1 MIHQLRKTIKI
12 QRLLVIQRLLAIQKI
27 LIVLAVSLSAVMS
40 AKSMAAL
47 EDYQARLDLV
57 TANKGFASQDARL
70 VAFMDVVYDYQM
82 TEFPESA
89 TWLGYPGQNSRWS
102 DYSLAGI
109 EKRKLDSRTLLKAID
124 SIEAEALSVSARLDF
139 QLLHKDLSLDVA
151 GQAFPDEL
159 MPINQMGGVQQDLAQ
174 MITLMPARKLADYE
188 DIVARLESADVV
200 IDQTLVLL
208 AKGLE
213 QSITPPAV
221 TLRNIPQQVANQ
233 LFDKPMDSP
242 LLSPFKQFPKAV
254 PLVQQKRLKTRAIAA
269 YEDRIAPAYQ
279 RLLTYLQDD
288 YLPNAVQAVGISNLA
303 NGQAWYAHRAT
314 RSTTTDLTAKQ
325 IHTLGLSEVARIRAA
340 MEQVIVDSGFDGDF
354 DAFTEFLRRDPQFY
368 YSNKEDLLRQYRD
381 IAKRADAELPA
392 LFGKLPRLP
401 YGVKMIPSYAE
412 KSQTTA
418 YYQPGAHSMGR
429 AGIFFA
435 NTYALNTRPKWEME
449 ALTLHEAMP
458 GHHLQI
464 SLAKEQGDMHPWR
477 RDLYRITAFV
487 EGWGLYSESLGEE
500 MGFYKD
506 PYSKFGQ
513 LTYEMWRAV
522 RLVVDTGMHSLGWS
536 RQRAIDFFI
545 ANSAKSEHDITVE
558 IDRYIVWP
566 GQALAYK
573 MGELKISE
581 LRDYATREMGDD
593 FDIRTFHDRVLE
605 AGPIPLDI
613 LEQRIKAWV
622 ASAK

>member
-1 MIHQLRKTIKI
+1 MSTLFNISKMV
-12 QRLLVIQRLLAIQKI
+12 QRLGLLVGILLLTA
-27 LIVLAVSLSAVMS
+27 MS
-40 AKSMAAL
+40 AQSIAAL
-47 EDYQARLDLV
+47 SDYQARLDLV
-57 TANKGFASQDARL
+57 TEENGYARQDERL
-70 VAFMDVVYDYQM
+70 AALMDLVYDYQM
-82 TEFPESA
+82 TQYPEAA
-89 TWLGYPGQNSRWS
+89 TWLGYDGQNDRWT
-102 DYSLAGI
+102 DYSPEAI
-109 EKRKLDSRTLLKAID
+109 EQRNRDSRTLLKAVETISVD
-124 SIEAEALSVSARLDF
+124 SLGESAILDF
-139 QLLHKDLSLDVA
+139 QLFHKDLSANVA
-151 GQAFPDEL
+151 AQAFPDEL

-174 MITLMPARKLADYE
+174 MISLMPSRKLTDYR
-188 DIVARLESADVV
+188 DIIARLESADSL
-200 IDQTLVLL
+200 IMQTIVLM
-208 AKGLE
+208 KQGLE
-213 QSITPPAV
+213 AGITPPAI
-221 TLRNIPQQVANQ
+221 TLRDVPGQVANQ
-233 LFDKPMDSP
+233 LFDDPMDSP
-242 LLSPFKQFPKAV
+242 LLGAFVSFPDSISPD
-254 PLVQQKRLKTRAIAA
+254 QQKQLKARAIAA
-269 YEDRIAPAYQ
+269 YQNGIAPAYKKLQ
-279 RLLTYLQDD
+279 RFLETD
-288 YLPNAVQAVGISNLA
+288 YLPNAVQAVGLSNLA
-303 NGQAWYAHRAT
+303 NGQAWYAHRAA
-314 RSTTTDLTAKQ
+314 RSTTTDLTAEQ
-325 IHTLGLSEVARIRAA
+325 IHALGLREVARIRAA
-340 MEQVIVDSGFDGDF
+340 MEQVIIDSGFEGDF

-368 YSNKEDLLRQYRD
+368 FTNKEDLMREYRD

-392 LFGKLPRLP
+392 LFGVLPRLP

-418 YYQPGAHSMGR
+418 YYQSGAQSMGR

-435 NTYALNTRPKWEME
+435 NTYALDTRPKWEME

-464 SLAKEQGDMHPWR
+464 SLAKEQTNVHPWR

-573 MGELKISE
+573 MGELKIKE
-581 LRDYATREMGDD
+581 LRQYASQELGED
-593 FDIRTFHDRVLE
+593 FDIRSFHDRVLE

-613 LEQRIKAWV
+613 LEQRIKDWV
-622 ASAK
+622 AGQ

>member
-1 MIHQLRKTIKI
+1 
-12 QRLLVIQRLLAIQKI
+12 
-27 LIVLAVSLSAVMS
+27 MS
-40 AKSMAAL
+40 AQSIAAL
-47 EDYQARLDLV
+47 SDYQARLDLV
-57 TANKGFASQDARL
+57 TEENGYAIQDERL
-70 VAFMDVVYDYQM
+70 AALMDLVYDYQM
-82 TEFPESA
+82 TQYPEAA
-89 TWLGYPGQNSRWS
+89 TWLGYAGQNDRWT
-102 DYSLAGI
+102 DYSPEAI
-109 EKRKLDSRTLLKAID
+109 EQRNRDSRTLLKAVETISVD
-124 SIEAEALSVSARLDF
+124 SLGESAILDF
-139 QLLHKDLSLDVA
+139 QLFHKDLSANVA
-151 GQAFPDEL
+151 AQAFPDEL

-174 MITLMPARKLADYE
+174 MISLMPSRKLTDYR
-188 DIVARLESADVV
+188 DIIARLESADSL
-200 IDQTLVLL
+200 IMQTIVLM
-208 AKGLE
+208 KQGLE
-213 QSITPPAV
+213 AGITPPAI
-221 TLRNIPQQVANQ
+221 TLRDVPGQVANQ
-233 LFDKPMDSP
+233 LFDDPMDSP
-242 LLSPFKQFPKAV
+242 LLGAFVSFPDSISPD
-254 PLVQQKRLKTRAIAA
+254 QQKQLKARAIAA
-269 YEDRIAPAYQ
+269 YQNGIAPAYKKLQ
-279 RLLTYLQDD
+279 RFLETD
-288 YLPNAVQAVGISNLA
+288 YLPNAVQAVGLSNLA
-303 NGQAWYAHRAT
+303 NGQAWYAHRAA
-314 RSTTTDLTAKQ
+314 RSTTTDLTAEQ
-325 IHTLGLSEVARIRAA
+325 IHALGLREVARIRAA
-340 MEQVIVDSGFDGDF
+340 MEQVIIDSGFEGDF

-368 YSNKEDLLRQYRD
+368 FTNKEDLMREYRD

-392 LFGKLPRLP
+392 LFGVLPRLP

-418 YYQPGAHSMGR
+418 YYQSGAQSMGR

-435 NTYALNTRPKWEME
+435 NTYALDTRPKWEME

-464 SLAKEQGDMHPWR
+464 SLAKEQTNVHPWR

-573 MGELKISE
+573 MGELKIKE
-581 LRDYATREMGDD
+581 LRQYASQELGED
-593 FDIRTFHDRVLE
+593 FDIRSFHDRVLE

-613 LEQRIKAWV
+613 LEQRIKDWV
-622 ASAK
+622 AGQ

>member
-1 MIHQLRKTIKI
+1 MSTLFNISKMV
-12 QRLLVIQRLLAIQKI
+12 QRLGLLVGILLLTA
-27 LIVLAVSLSAVMS
+27 MS
-40 AKSMAAL
+40 AQSIAAL
-47 EDYQARLDLV
+47 SDYQARLDLV
-57 TANKGFASQDARL
+57 TEENGYASQDERL
-70 VAFMDVVYDYQM
+70 AALMDLVYDYQM
-82 TEFPESA
+82 TQYPEAA
-89 TWLGYPGQNSRWS
+89 TWLGYAGQNDRWT
-102 DYSLAGI
+102 DYSPEAI
-109 EKRKLDSRTLLKAID
+109 EQRNRDSRTLLKAVETISVD
-124 SIEAEALSVSARLDF
+124 SLGESAILDF
-139 QLLHKDLSLDVA
+139 QLFHKDLSANVA
-151 GQAFPDEL
+151 AQAFPDEL

-174 MITLMPARKLADYE
+174 MISLMPSRKLTDYR
-188 DIVARLESADVV
+188 DIIARLESADSL
-200 IDQTLVLL
+200 IMQTIVLM
-208 AKGLE
+208 KQGLE
-213 QSITPPAV
+213 AGITPPAI
-221 TLRNIPQQVANQ
+221 TLRDVPGQVANQ
-233 LFDKPMDSP
+233 LFDDPMDSP
-242 LLSPFKQFPKAV
+242 LLGAFVSFPDSISPD
-254 PLVQQKRLKTRAIAA
+254 QQKQLKARAIAA
-269 YEDRIAPAYQ
+269 YQNGIAPAYKKLQ
-279 RLLTYLQDD
+279 RFLETD
-288 YLPNAVQAVGISNLA
+288 YLPNAVQAVGLSNLA
-303 NGQAWYAHRAT
+303 NGQAWYAHRAA
-314 RSTTTDLTAKQ
+314 RSTTTDLTAEQ
-325 IHTLGLSEVARIRAA
+325 IHALGLREVARIRAA
-340 MEQVIVDSGFDGDF
+340 MEQVIIDSGFDGDF

-368 YSNKEDLLRQYRD
+368 FTNKEELMREYRD

-392 LFGKLPRLP
+392 LFGVLPRLP

-418 YYQPGAHSMGR
+418 YYQSGAQSMGR

-435 NTYALNTRPKWEME
+435 NTYALDTRPKWEME

-464 SLAKEQGDMHPWR
+464 SLAKEQTNVHPWR

-573 MGELKISE
+573 MGELKIKE
-581 LRDYATREMGDD
+581 LRQYASQELGED
-593 FDIRTFHDRVLE
+593 FDIRSFHDRVLE

-613 LEQRIKAWV
+613 LEQRIKDWV
-622 ASAK
+622 AGQ

>member
-1 MIHQLRKTIKI
+1 MSTLFNISKMV
-12 QRLLVIQRLLAIQKI
+12 QRLGLLVGILLLTA
-27 LIVLAVSLSAVMS
+27 MS
-40 AKSMAAL
+40 AQSIAAL
-47 EDYQARLDLV
+47 SDYQARLDLV
-57 TANKGFASQDARL
+57 TEENGYASQDERL
-70 VAFMDVVYDYQM
+70 AALMDLVYDYQM
-82 TEFPESA
+82 TQYPEAA
-89 TWLGYPGQNSRWS
+89 TWLGYAGQNDRWT
-102 DYSLAGI
+102 DYSPEAI
-109 EKRKLDSRTLLKAID
+109 EQRNRDSRTLLKAVETISVD
-124 SIEAEALSVSARLDF
+124 SLGESAILDF
-139 QLLHKDLSLDVA
+139 QLFHKDLSANVA
-151 GQAFPDEL
+151 AQAFPDEL

-174 MITLMPARKLADYE
+174 MISLMPSRKLTDYR
-188 DIVARLESADVV
+188 DIIARLESADSL
-200 IDQTLVLL
+200 IMQTIVLM
-208 AKGLE
+208 KQGLE
-213 QSITPPAV
+213 AGITPPAI
-221 TLRNIPQQVANQ
+221 TLRDVPGQVANQ
-233 LFDKPMDSP
+233 LFDDPMDSP
-242 LLSPFKQFPKAV
+242 LLGAFVSFPDSISPD
-254 PLVQQKRLKTRAIAA
+254 QQKQLKARAIAA
-269 YEDRIAPAYQ
+269 YQNGIAPAYKKLQ
-279 RLLTYLQDD
+279 RFLETD
-288 YLPNAVQAVGISNLA
+288 YLPNAVQAVGLSNLA
-303 NGQAWYAHRAT
+303 NGQAWYAHRAA
-314 RSTTTDLTAKQ
+314 RSTTTDLTAEQ
-325 IHTLGLSEVARIRAA
+325 IHALGLREVARIRAA
-340 MEQVIVDSGFDGDF
+340 MEQVIIDSGFEGDF

-368 YSNKEDLLRQYRD
+368 FTNKEDLMREYRD

-392 LFGKLPRLP
+392 LFGVLPRLP

-418 YYQPGAHSMGR
+418 YYQSGAQSMGR

-435 NTYALNTRPKWEME
+435 NTYALDTRPKWEME

-464 SLAKEQGDMHPWR
+464 SLAKEQTNVHPWR

-500 MGFYKD
+500 MGFYKN

-573 MGELKISE
+573 MGELKIKE
-581 LRDYATREMGDD
+581 LRQYASQELGED
-593 FDIRTFHDRVLE
+593 FDIRSFHDRVLE

-613 LEQRIKAWV
+613 LEQRIKDWV
-622 ASAK
+622 AGQ

>member
-1 MIHQLRKTIKI
+1 MSTLFNISKMV
-12 QRLLVIQRLLAIQKI
+12 QRLGLLVGILLLTA
-27 LIVLAVSLSAVMS
+27 MS
-40 AKSMAAL
+40 AQSIAAL
-47 EDYQARLDLV
+47 SDYQARLDLV
-57 TANKGFASQDARL
+57 TEENGYASQDERL
-70 VAFMDVVYDYQM
+70 AALMDLVYDYQM
-82 TEFPESA
+82 TQYPEAA
-89 TWLGYPGQNSRWS
+89 TWLGYAGQNDRWT
-102 DYSLAGI
+102 DYSPEAI
-109 EKRKLDSRTLLKAID
+109 EQRNRDSRTLLKAVETISVD
-124 SIEAEALSVSARLDF
+124 SLGESAILDF
-139 QLLHKDLSLDVA
+139 QLFHKDLSANVA
-151 GQAFPDEL
+151 AQAFPDEL

-174 MITLMPARKLADYE
+174 MISLMPSRKLTDYR
-188 DIVARLESADVV
+188 DIIARLESADSL
-200 IDQTLVLL
+200 IMQTIVLM
-208 AKGLE
+208 KQGLE
-213 QSITPPAV
+213 AGITPPAI
-221 TLRNIPQQVANQ
+221 TLRDVPGQVANQ
-233 LFDKPMDSP
+233 LFDDPMDSP
-242 LLSPFKQFPKAV
+242 LLGAFVSFPDSISPD
-254 PLVQQKRLKTRAIAA
+254 QQKQLKARAIAA
-269 YEDRIAPAYQ
+269 YQNGIAPAYKKLQ
-279 RLLTYLQDD
+279 RFLETD
-288 YLPNAVQAVGISNLA
+288 YLPNAVQAVGLSNLA
-303 NGQAWYAHRAT
+303 NGQAWYAHRAA
-314 RSTTTDLTAKQ
+314 RSTTTDLTAEQ
-325 IHTLGLSEVARIRAA
+325 IHALGLREVARIRAA
-340 MEQVIVDSGFDGDF
+340 MEQVIIDSGFEGDF

-368 YSNKEDLLRQYRD
+368 FTNKEDLMREYRD

-392 LFGKLPRLP
+392 LFGVLPRLP

-418 YYQPGAHSMGR
+418 YYQSGAHSMGR

-435 NTYALNTRPKWEME
+435 NTYALDTRPKWEME

-464 SLAKEQGDMHPWR
+464 SLAKEQTNVHPWR

-573 MGELKISE
+573 MGELKIKE
-581 LRDYATREMGDD
+581 LRQYASQELGED
-593 FDIRTFHDRVLE
+593 FDIRSFHDRVLE

-613 LEQRIKAWV
+613 LEQRIKDWV
-622 ASAK
+622 AGQ

>member
-1 MIHQLRKTIKI
+1 MSTLFNISKMV
-12 QRLLVIQRLLAIQKI
+12 QRLGLLVGILLLTA
-27 LIVLAVSLSAVMS
+27 MS
-40 AKSMAAL
+40 AQSIAAL
-47 EDYQARLDLV
+47 SDYQARLDLV
-57 TANKGFASQDARL
+57 TEENGYASQDERL
-70 VAFMDVVYDYQM
+70 AALMGLVYDYQM
-82 TEFPESA
+82 TQYPEAA
-89 TWLGYPGQNSRWS
+89 TWLGYAGQNDRWT
-102 DYSLAGI
+102 DYSPEAI
-109 EKRKLDSRTLLKAID
+109 EQRNRDSRTLLKAVETISVD
-124 SIEAEALSVSARLDF
+124 SLGESAILDF
-139 QLLHKDLSLDVA
+139 QLFHKDLSANVA
-151 GQAFPDEL
+151 AQAFPDEL

-174 MITLMPARKLADYE
+174 MISLMPSRKLTDYR
-188 DIVARLESADVV
+188 DIIARLESADSL
-200 IDQTLVLL
+200 IMQTIVLM
-208 AKGLE
+208 KQGLE
-213 QSITPPAV
+213 AGITPPAI
-221 TLRNIPQQVANQ
+221 TLRDVPGQVANQ
-233 LFDKPMDSP
+233 LFDDPMDSP
-242 LLSPFKQFPKAV
+242 LLGAFVSFPDSISPD
-254 PLVQQKRLKTRAIAA
+254 QQKQLKARAIAA
-269 YEDRIAPAYQ
+269 YQNGIAPAYKKLQ
-279 RLLTYLQDD
+279 RFLETD
-288 YLPNAVQAVGISNLA
+288 YLPNAVQAVGLSSLA
-303 NGQAWYAHRAT
+303 NGQAWYAHRAA
-314 RSTTTDLTAKQ
+314 RSTTTDLTAEQ
-325 IHTLGLSEVARIRAA
+325 IHALGLREVARIRAA
-340 MEQVIVDSGFDGDF
+340 MEQVIIDSGFEGDF

-368 YSNKEDLLRQYRD
+368 FTNKEDLMREYRD

-392 LFGKLPRLP
+392 LFGVLPRLP

-418 YYQPGAHSMGR
+418 YYQSGAQSMGR

-435 NTYALNTRPKWEME
+435 NTYALDTRPKWEME

-464 SLAKEQGDMHPWR
+464 SLAKEQTNVHPWR

-573 MGELKISE
+573 MGELKIKE
-581 LRDYATREMGDD
+581 LRQYASQELGED
-593 FDIRTFHDRVLE
+593 FDIRSFHDRVLE
-605 AGPIPLDI
+605 VGPIPLDI
-613 LEQRIKAWV
+613 LEQRIKDWV
-622 ASAK
+622 AGQ

>member
-1 MIHQLRKTIKI
+1 MSTLFNISKKV
-12 QRLLVIQRLLAIQKI
+12 QRLGLLVGILLLTA
-27 LIVLAVSLSAVMS
+27 MS
-40 AKSMAAL
+40 AQSIAAL
-47 EDYQARLDLV
+47 SDYQARLDLV
-57 TANKGFASQDARL
+57 TEENGYASQDERL
-70 VAFMDVVYDYQM
+70 AALMDLVYDYQM
-82 TEFPESA
+82 TQYPEAA
-89 TWLGYPGQNSRWS
+89 TWLGYAGQNDRWT
-102 DYSLAGI
+102 DYSPEAI
-109 EKRKLDSRTLLKAID
+109 EQRNRDSRTLLKAVETISVD
-124 SIEAEALSVSARLDF
+124 SLGESAILDF
-139 QLLHKDLSLDVA
+139 QLFHKDLSANVA
-151 GQAFPDEL
+151 AQAFPDEL

-174 MITLMPARKLADYE
+174 MISLMPSRKLTDYR
-188 DIVARLESADVV
+188 DIIARLESADSL
-200 IDQTLVLL
+200 IMQTIVLM
-208 AKGLE
+208 KQGLE
-213 QSITPPAV
+213 AGITPPAI
-221 TLRNIPQQVANQ
+221 TLRDVPGQVANQ
-233 LFDKPMDSP
+233 LFDDPMDSP
-242 LLSPFKQFPKAV
+242 LLGAFVSFPDSISPD
-254 PLVQQKRLKTRAIAA
+254 QQKQLKARAIAA
-269 YEDRIAPAYQ
+269 YQNGIAPAYKKLQ
-279 RLLTYLQDD
+279 RFLETD
-288 YLPNAVQAVGISNLA
+288 YLPNAVQAVGLSNLA
-303 NGQAWYAHRAT
+303 NGQAWYAHRAA
-314 RSTTTDLTAKQ
+314 RSTTTDLTAEQ
-325 IHTLGLSEVARIRAA
+325 IHALGLREVARIRAA
-340 MEQVIVDSGFDGDF
+340 MEQVIIDSGFEGNF

-368 YSNKEDLLRQYRD
+368 FTNKEDLMREYRD

-392 LFGKLPRLP
+392 LFGVLPRLP

-418 YYQPGAHSMGR
+418 YYQSGAQSMGR

-435 NTYALNTRPKWEME
+435 NTYALDTRPKWEME

-464 SLAKEQGDMHPWR
+464 SLAKEQTNVHPWR

-573 MGELKISE
+573 MGELKLKE
-581 LRDYATREMGDD
+581 LRQYASQELGED
-593 FDIRTFHDRVLE
+593 FDIRSFHDRVLE

-613 LEQRIKAWV
+613 LEQRIKDWV
-622 ASAK
+622 AGQ

>member
-1 MIHQLRKTIKI
+1 MSTLFNISKMV
-12 QRLLVIQRLLAIQKI
+12 QRLGLLVGILLLTA
-27 LIVLAVSLSAVMS
+27 MS
-40 AKSMAAL
+40 AQSIAAL
-47 EDYQARLDLV
+47 SDYQARLDLV
-57 TANKGFASQDARL
+57 TEENGYASQDERL
-70 VAFMDVVYDYQM
+70 AALMDLVYDYQM
-82 TEFPESA
+82 TQYPEAA
-89 TWLGYPGQNSRWS
+89 TWLGYAGQNDRWT
-102 DYSLAGI
+102 DYSPEAI
-109 EKRKLDSRTLLKAID
+109 EQRNRDSRTLLKAVETISVD
-124 SIEAEALSVSARLDF
+124 SLGESAILDF
-139 QLLHKDLSLDVA
+139 QLFHKDLSANVA
-151 GQAFPDEL
+151 AQAFPDEL

-174 MITLMPARKLADYE
+174 MISLMPSRKLTDYR
-188 DIVARLESADVV
+188 DIIARLESADSL
-200 IDQTLVLL
+200 IMQTIVLM
-208 AKGLE
+208 KQGLE
-213 QSITPPAV
+213 AGITPPAI
-221 TLRNIPQQVANQ
+221 TLRDVPGQVANQ
-233 LFDKPMDSP
+233 LFDDPMDSP
-242 LLSPFKQFPKAV
+242 LLGAFVSFPDSISPD
-254 PLVQQKRLKTRAIAA
+254 QQKQLKARAIAA
-269 YEDRIAPAYQ
+269 YQNGIAPAYKKLQ
-279 RLLTYLQDD
+279 RFLETD
-288 YLPNAVQAVGISNLA
+288 YLPNAVQAVGLSNLA
-303 NGQAWYAHRAT
+303 NGQAWYAHRAAH
-314 RSTTTDLTAKQ
+314 STTTDLTAEQ
-325 IHTLGLSEVARIRAA
+325 IHALGLREVARIRAA
-340 MEQVIVDSGFDGDF
+340 MEQVIIDSGFEGDF

-368 YSNKEDLLRQYRD
+368 FTNKEDLMREYRD

-392 LFGKLPRLP
+392 LFGVLPRLP

-418 YYQPGAHSMGR
+418 YYQSGAQSMGR

-435 NTYALNTRPKWEME
+435 NTYALDTRPKWEME

-464 SLAKEQGDMHPWR
+464 SLAKEQTNVHPWR

-573 MGELKISE
+573 MGELKIKE
-581 LRDYATREMGDD
+581 LRQYASQELGED
-593 FDIRTFHDRVLE
+593 FDIRSFHDRVLE

-613 LEQRIKAWV
+613 LEQRIKDWV
-622 ASAK
+622 AGQ

>member
-1 MIHQLRKTIKI
+1 MSTLFNISKMV
-12 QRLLVIQRLLAIQKI
+12 QRLGLLVGILLLTA
-27 LIVLAVSLSAVMS
+27 MS
-40 AKSMAAL
+40 AQSIAAL
-47 EDYQARLDLV
+47 SDYQARLDLV
-57 TANKGFASQDARL
+57 TEENGYARQDERL
-70 VAFMDVVYDYQM
+70 AALMDLVYDYQM
-82 TEFPESA
+82 TQYPEAA
-89 TWLGYPGQNSRWS
+89 TWLGYAGQNDRWT
-102 DYSLAGI
+102 DYSPEAI
-109 EKRKLDSRTLLKAID
+109 EQRNRDSRTLLKAVETISVD
-124 SIEAEALSVSARLDF
+124 SLGESAILDF
-139 QLLHKDLSLDVA
+139 QLFHKDLSANVA
-151 GQAFPDEL
+151 AQAFPDEL

-174 MITLMPARKLADYE
+174 MISLMPSRKLTDYR
-188 DIVARLESADVV
+188 DIIARLESADSL
-200 IDQTLVLL
+200 IMQTIVLM
-208 AKGLE
+208 KQGLE
-213 QSITPPAV
+213 AGITPPAI
-221 TLRNIPQQVANQ
+221 TLRDVPGQVANQ
-233 LFDKPMDSP
+233 LFDDPMDSP
-242 LLSPFKQFPKAV
+242 LLGAFVSFPDSISPD
-254 PLVQQKRLKTRAIAA
+254 QQKQLKARAIAA
-269 YEDRIAPAYQ
+269 YQNGIAPAYKKLQ
-279 RLLTYLQDD
+279 RFLETD
-288 YLPNAVQAVGISNLA
+288 YLPNAVQAVGLSNLA
-303 NGQAWYAHRAT
+303 NGQAWYAHRAA
-314 RSTTTDLTAKQ
+314 RSTTTDLTAEQ
-325 IHTLGLSEVARIRAA
+325 IHALGLREVARIRAA
-340 MEQVIVDSGFDGDF
+340 MEQVIIDSGFEGDF

-368 YSNKEDLLRQYRD
+368 FTNKEDLMREYRD

-392 LFGKLPRLP
+392 LFGVLPRLP

-418 YYQPGAHSMGR
+418 YYQSGAQSMGR

-435 NTYALNTRPKWEME
+435 NTYALDTRPKWEME

-464 SLAKEQGDMHPWR
+464 SLAKEQTNVHPWR

-573 MGELKISE
+573 MGELKIKE
-581 LRDYATREMGDD
+581 LRQYASQELGED
-593 FDIRTFHDRVLE
+593 FDIRSFHDRVLE

-613 LEQRIKAWV
+613 LEQRIKDWV
-622 ASAK
+622 AGQ

>member
-1 MIHQLRKTIKI
+1 MSTLFNISKMV
-12 QRLLVIQRLLAIQKI
+12 QRLGLLVGILLLTA
-27 LIVLAVSLSAVMS
+27 MS
-40 AKSMAAL
+40 AQSIAAL
-47 EDYQARLDLV
+47 SDYQARLDLV
-57 TANKGFASQDARL
+57 TEENGYASQDERL
-70 VAFMDVVYDYQM
+70 AALMDLVYDYQM
-82 TEFPESA
+82 TQYPEAA
-89 TWLGYPGQNSRWS
+89 TWLGYAGQNDRWT
-102 DYSLAGI
+102 DYSPEAI
-109 EKRKLDSRTLLKAID
+109 EQRNRDSRTLLKAVETISVD
-124 SIEAEALSVSARLDF
+124 SLGESAILDF
-139 QLLHKDLSLDVA
+139 QLFHKDLSANVA
-151 GQAFPDEL
+151 AQAFPDEL

-174 MITLMPARKLADYE
+174 MISLMPSRKLTDYR
-188 DIVARLESADVV
+188 DIIARLESADSL
-200 IDQTLVLL
+200 IMQTIVLM
-208 AKGLE
+208 KQGLE
-213 QSITPPAV
+213 AGITPPAI
-221 TLRNIPQQVANQ
+221 TLRDVPGQVANQ
-233 LFDKPMDSP
+233 LFDDPMDSP
-242 LLSPFKQFPKAV
+242 LLGAFLSFPDSISPD
-254 PLVQQKRLKTRAIAA
+254 QQKQLKARAIAA
-269 YEDRIAPAYQ
+269 YQNGIAPAYKKLQ
-279 RLLTYLQDD
+279 RFLETD
-288 YLPNAVQAVGISNLA
+288 YLPNAVQAVGLSNLA
-303 NGQAWYAHRAT
+303 NGQAWYAHRAA
-314 RSTTTDLTAKQ
+314 RSTTTDLTAEQ
-325 IHTLGLSEVARIRAA
+325 IHALGLREVARIRAA
-340 MEQVIVDSGFDGDF
+340 MEQVIIDSGFEGDF

-368 YSNKEDLLRQYRD
+368 FTNKEDLMREYRD

-392 LFGKLPRLP
+392 LFGVLPRLP

-418 YYQPGAHSMGR
+418 YYQSGAQSMGR

-435 NTYALNTRPKWEME
+435 NTYALDTRPKWEME

-464 SLAKEQGDMHPWR
+464 SLAKEQTNVHPWR

-573 MGELKISE
+573 MGELKIKE
-581 LRDYATREMGDD
+581 LRQYASQELGED
-593 FDIRTFHDRVLE
+593 FDIRSFHDRVLE

-613 LEQRIKAWV
+613 LEQRIKDWV
-622 ASAK
+622 AGQ

>member
-1 MIHQLRKTIKI
+1 MSTLFNISKMV
-12 QRLLVIQRLLAIQKI
+12 QRLGLLVGILLLTA
-27 LIVLAVSLSAVMS
+27 MS
-40 AKSMAAL
+40 AQSIAAL
-47 EDYQARLDLV
+47 SDYQARLDLV
-57 TANKGFASQDARL
+57 TEENGYASQDERL
-70 VAFMDVVYDYQM
+70 AALMDLVYDYQM
-82 TEFPESA
+82 TQYPEAA
-89 TWLGYPGQNSRWS
+89 TWLGYAVQNDRWT
-102 DYSLAGI
+102 DYSPEAI
-109 EKRKLDSRTLLKAID
+109 EQRNRDSRTLLKAVETISVD
-124 SIEAEALSVSARLDF
+124 SLGESAILDF
-139 QLLHKDLSLDVA
+139 QLFHKDLSANVA
-151 GQAFPDEL
+151 AQAFPDEL

-174 MITLMPARKLADYE
+174 MISLMPSRKLTDYR
-188 DIVARLESADVV
+188 DIIARLESADSL
-200 IDQTLVLL
+200 IMQTIVLM
-208 AKGLE
+208 KQGLE
-213 QSITPPAV
+213 AGITPPAI
-221 TLRNIPQQVANQ
+221 TLRDVPGQVANQ
-233 LFDKPMDSP
+233 LFDDPMDSP
-242 LLSPFKQFPKAV
+242 LLGAFVSFPDSISPD
-254 PLVQQKRLKTRAIAA
+254 QQKQLKARAIAA
-269 YEDRIAPAYQ
+269 YQNGIAPAYKKLQ
-279 RLLTYLQDD
+279 RFLETD
-288 YLPNAVQAVGISNLA
+288 YLPNAVQAVGLSNLA
-303 NGQAWYAHRAT
+303 NGQAWYAHRAA
-314 RSTTTDLTAKQ
+314 RSTTTDLTAEQ
-325 IHTLGLSEVARIRAA
+325 IHALGLREVARIRAA
-340 MEQVIVDSGFDGDF
+340 MEQVIIDSGFEGDF

-368 YSNKEDLLRQYRD
+368 FTNKEDLMREYRD

-392 LFGKLPRLP
+392 LFGVLPRLP

-418 YYQPGAHSMGR
+418 YYQSGAQSMGR

-435 NTYALNTRPKWEME
+435 NTYALDTRPKWEME

-464 SLAKEQGDMHPWR
+464 SLAKEQTNVHPWR

-573 MGELKISE
+573 MGELKIKE
-581 LRDYATREMGDD
+581 LRQYASQELGED
-593 FDIRTFHDRVLE
+593 FDIRSFHDRVLE

-613 LEQRIKAWV
+613 LEQRIKDWV
-622 ASAK
+622 AGQ

>member
-1 MIHQLRKTIKI
+1 MSTLFNISKMV
-12 QRLLVIQRLLAIQKI
+12 QRLGLLVGILLLTA
-27 LIVLAVSLSAVMS
+27 MS
-40 AKSMAAL
+40 AQSIAAL
-47 EDYQARLDLV
+47 SDYQARLDLV
-57 TANKGFASQDARL
+57 TEENGYASQDERL
-70 VAFMDVVYDYQM
+70 AALMDLVYDYQM
-82 TEFPESA
+82 TQYPETA
-89 TWLGYPGQNSRWS
+89 TWLGYAGQNDRWT
-102 DYSLAGI
+102 DYSPEAI
-109 EKRKLDSRTLLKAID
+109 EQRNRDSRTLLKAVETISVD
-124 SIEAEALSVSARLDF
+124 SLGESAILDF
-139 QLLHKDLSLDVA
+139 QLFHKDLSANVA
-151 GQAFPDEL
+151 AQAFPDEL

-174 MITLMPARKLADYE
+174 MISLMPSRKLTDYR
-188 DIVARLESADVV
+188 DIIARLESADSL
-200 IDQTLVLL
+200 IMQTIVLM
-208 AKGLE
+208 KQGLE
-213 QSITPPAV
+213 AGITPPAI
-221 TLRNIPQQVANQ
+221 TLRDVPGQVANQ
-233 LFDKPMDSP
+233 LFDDPMDSP
-242 LLSPFKQFPKAV
+242 LLGAFVSFPDSISPD
-254 PLVQQKRLKTRAIAA
+254 QQKQLKARAIAA
-269 YEDRIAPAYQ
+269 YQNGIAPAYKKLQ
-279 RLLTYLQDD
+279 RFLETD
-288 YLPNAVQAVGISNLA
+288 YLPNAVQAVGLSNLA
-303 NGQAWYAHRAT
+303 NGQAWYAHRAAS
-314 RSTTTDLTAKQ
+314 STTTDFTAEQ
-325 IHTLGLSEVARIRAA
+325 IHALGLREVARIRAA
-340 MEQVIVDSGFDGDF
+340 MEQVIIDSGFDGDF

-368 YSNKEDLLRQYRD
+368 FTNKEDLMREYRD

-392 LFGKLPRLP
+392 LFGVLPRLP

-418 YYQPGAHSMGR
+418 YYQSGAQSMGR

-435 NTYALNTRPKWEME
+435 NTYALDTRPKWEME

-464 SLAKEQGDMHPWR
+464 SLAKEQTNVHPWR

-506 PYSKFGQ
+506 PYSKFGH

-573 MGELKISE
+573 MGELKIKE
-581 LRDYATREMGDD
+581 LRQYASQELGED
-593 FDIRTFHDRVLE
+593 FDIRSFHDRVLE

-613 LEQRIKAWV
+613 LEQRIKDWV
-622 ASAK
+622 AGQ

>member
-1 MIHQLRKTIKI
+1 MSTLFNISKMV
-12 QRLLVIQRLLAIQKI
+12 QRLGLLVGILLLTA
-27 LIVLAVSLSAVMS
+27 MS
-40 AKSMAAL
+40 AQSIAAL
-47 EDYQARLDLV
+47 SDYQARLDLV
-57 TANKGFASQDARL
+57 TEENGYARQDERL
-70 VAFMDVVYDYQM
+70 AALMDLVYDYQM
-82 TEFPESA
+82 TQYPEAA
-89 TWLGYPGQNSRWS
+89 TWLGYAGQNDRWT
-102 DYSLAGI
+102 DYSPEAI
-109 EKRKLDSRTLLKAID
+109 EQRNRDSRTLLKAVETISVD
-124 SIEAEALSVSARLDF
+124 SLGESAILDF
-139 QLLHKDLSLDVA
+139 QLFHKDLSANVA
-151 GQAFPDEL
+151 AQAFPDEL

-174 MITLMPARKLADYE
+174 MISLMPSRKLTDYR
-188 DIVARLESADVV
+188 DIIARLESADSL
-200 IDQTLVLL
+200 IMQTIVLM
-208 AKGLE
+208 KQGLE
-213 QSITPPAV
+213 AGITPPAI
-221 TLRNIPQQVANQ
+221 TLRDVPGQVANQ
-233 LFDKPMDSP
+233 LFDDPMDSP
-242 LLSPFKQFPKAV
+242 LLGAFVSFPDSISPD
-254 PLVQQKRLKTRAIAA
+254 QQKQLKARAIAA
-269 YEDRIAPAYQ
+269 YQNGIAPAYKKLQ
-279 RLLTYLQDD
+279 RFLETD
-288 YLPNAVQAVGISNLA
+288 YLPNAVQAVGLSNLA
-303 NGQAWYAHRAT
+303 NGQAWYAHRAA
-314 RSTTTDLTAKQ
+314 RSTTTDLTAEQ
-325 IHTLGLSEVARIRAA
+325 IHALGLREVARIRAA
-340 MEQVIVDSGFDGDF
+340 MEQVIIDSGFEGNF

-368 YSNKEDLLRQYRD
+368 FTNKEDLMREYRD

-392 LFGKLPRLP
+392 LFGVLPRLP

-418 YYQPGAHSMGR
+418 YYQSGAHSMGR

-435 NTYALNTRPKWEME
+435 NTYALDTRPKWEME

-464 SLAKEQGDMHPWR
+464 SLAKEQTNVHPWR

-573 MGELKISE
+573 MGELKIKE
-581 LRDYATREMGDD
+581 LRQYASQELGED
-593 FDIRTFHDRVLE
+593 FDIRSFHDRVLE

-613 LEQRIKAWV
+613 LEQRIKDWV
-622 ASAK
+622 AGQ

>member
-1 MIHQLRKTIKI
+1 MSTLFNISKKV
-12 QRLLVIQRLLAIQKI
+12 QRLGLLVGILLLTA
-27 LIVLAVSLSAVMS
+27 MS
-40 AKSMAAL
+40 AQSIAAL
-47 EDYQARLDLV
+47 SDYQARLDLV
-57 TANKGFASQDARL
+57 TEENGYASQDERL
-70 VAFMDVVYDYQM
+70 AALMDLVYDYQM
-82 TEFPESA
+82 TQYPETA
-89 TWLGYPGQNSRWS
+89 TWLGYAGQNDRWT
-102 DYSLAGI
+102 DYSPEAI
-109 EKRKLDSRTLLKAID
+109 EQRNRDSRTLLKAVETISVD
-124 SIEAEALSVSARLDF
+124 SLGESAILDF
-139 QLLHKDLSLDVA
+139 QLFHKDLSANVA
-151 GQAFPDEL
+151 AQAFPDEL

-174 MITLMPARKLADYE
+174 MISLMPSRKLTDYR
-188 DIVARLESADVV
+188 DIIARLESADSL
-200 IDQTLVLL
+200 IMQTIVLM
-208 AKGLE
+208 KQGLE
-213 QSITPPAV
+213 AGITPPAI
-221 TLRNIPQQVANQ
+221 TLRDVPGQVANQ
-233 LFDKPMDSP
+233 LFDDPMDSP
-242 LLSPFKQFPKAV
+242 LLGAFVSFPDSISPD
-254 PLVQQKRLKTRAIAA
+254 QQKQLKARAIAA
-269 YEDRIAPAYQ
+269 YQNGIAPAYKKLQ
-279 RLLTYLQDD
+279 RFLETD
-288 YLPNAVQAVGISNLA
+288 YLPNAVQAVGLSNLA
-303 NGQAWYAHRAT
+303 NGQAWYAHRAA
-314 RSTTTDLTAKQ
+314 RSTTTDLTAEQ
-325 IHTLGLSEVARIRAA
+325 IHALGLREVARIRAA
-340 MEQVIVDSGFDGDF
+340 MEQVIIDSGFDGDF

-368 YSNKEDLLRQYRD
+368 FINKEDLMREYRD

-392 LFGKLPRLP
+392 LFGVLPRLP

-418 YYQPGAHSMGR
+418 YYQSGAQSMGR

-435 NTYALNTRPKWEME
+435 NTYALDTRPKWEME

-464 SLAKEQGDMHPWR
+464 SLAKEQTNVHPWR

-573 MGELKISE
+573 MGELKIKE
-581 LRDYATREMGDD
+581 LRQYASQELGED
-593 FDIRTFHDRVLE
+593 FDIRSFHDRVLE

-613 LEQRIKAWV
+613 LEQRIKDWV
-622 ASAK
+622 AGQ

>member
-1 MIHQLRKTIKI
+1 MSTLFNISKMV
-12 QRLLVIQRLLAIQKI
+12 QRLGLLVGILLLTA
-27 LIVLAVSLSAVMS
+27 MS
-40 AKSMAAL
+40 AQSIAAL
-47 EDYQARLDLV
+47 SDYQARLDLV
-57 TANKGFASQDARL
+57 TEENGYARQDERL
-70 VAFMDVVYDYQM
+70 AALMDLVYDYQM
-82 TEFPESA
+82 TQYPEAA
-89 TWLGYPGQNSRWS
+89 TWLGYAGQNDRWT
-102 DYSLAGI
+102 DYSPEAI
-109 EKRKLDSRTLLKAID
+109 EQRNRDSRTLLKAVETISVD
-124 SIEAEALSVSARLDF
+124 SLGESAILDF
-139 QLLHKDLSLDVA
+139 QLFHKDLSANVA
-151 GQAFPDEL
+151 AQAFPDEL

-174 MITLMPARKLADYE
+174 MISLMPSRKLTDYR
-188 DIVARLESADVV
+188 DIIARLESADSL
-200 IDQTLVLL
+200 IMQTIVLM
-208 AKGLE
+208 KQGLE
-213 QSITPPAV
+213 AGITPPAI
-221 TLRNIPQQVANQ
+221 TLRDVPGQVANQ
-233 LFDKPMDSP
+233 LFDDPMDSP
-242 LLSPFKQFPKAV
+242 LLGAFVSFPDSISPD
-254 PLVQQKRLKTRAIAA
+254 QQKQLKARAIAA
-269 YEDRIAPAYQ
+269 YQNGIAPAYKKLQ
-279 RLLTYLQDD
+279 RFLETD
-288 YLPNAVQAVGISNLA
+288 YLPNAVQAVGLSNLA
-303 NGQAWYAHRAT
+303 NGQAWYAHRAA
-314 RSTTTDLTAKQ
+314 RSTTTDLTAEQ
-325 IHTLGLSEVARIRAA
+325 IHALGLREVARIRAA
-340 MEQVIVDSGFDGDF
+340 MEQVISDSGFEGDF

-368 YSNKEDLLRQYRD
+368 FTNKEDLMREYRD

-392 LFGKLPRLP
+392 LFGVLPRLP

-418 YYQPGAHSMGR
+418 YYQSGAQSMGR

-435 NTYALNTRPKWEME
+435 NTYALDTRPKWEME

-464 SLAKEQGDMHPWR
+464 SLAKEQTNVHPWR

-573 MGELKISE
+573 MGELKIKE
-581 LRDYATREMGDD
+581 LRQYASQELGED
-593 FDIRTFHDRVLE
+593 FDIRSFHDRVLE

-613 LEQRIKAWV
+613 LEQRIKDWV
-622 ASAK
+622 AGQ

>member
-1 MIHQLRKTIKI
+1 MSTLFNISKKV
-12 QRLLVIQRLLAIQKI
+12 QRLGLLVGILLLTA
-27 LIVLAVSLSAVMS
+27 MS
-40 AKSMAAL
+40 AQSIAAL
-47 EDYQARLDLV
+47 SDYQARLDLV
-57 TANKGFASQDARL
+57 TEENGYASQDERL
-70 VAFMDVVYDYQM
+70 AALMDLVYDYQM
-82 TEFPESA
+82 TQYPEAA
-89 TWLGYPGQNSRWS
+89 TWLGYAGQNDRWT
-102 DYSLAGI
+102 DYSPEAI
-109 EKRKLDSRTLLKAID
+109 EQRNRDSRTLLKAVETISVD
-124 SIEAEALSVSARLDF
+124 SLGESAILDF
-139 QLLHKDLSLDVA
+139 QLFHKDLSANVA
-151 GQAFPDEL
+151 AQAFPDEL

-174 MITLMPARKLADYE
+174 MISLMPSRKLTDYR
-188 DIVARLESADVV
+188 DIIARLESADSL
-200 IDQTLVLL
+200 IMQTIVLM
-208 AKGLE
+208 KQGLE
-213 QSITPPAV
+213 AGITPPAI
-221 TLRNIPQQVANQ
+221 TLRDVPGQVANQ
-233 LFDKPMDSP
+233 LFDDPMDSP
-242 LLSPFKQFPKAV
+242 LLGAFVSFPDSISPD
-254 PLVQQKRLKTRAIAA
+254 QQKQLKARAIAA
-269 YEDRIAPAYQ
+269 YQNGIAPAYKKLQ
-279 RLLTYLQDD
+279 RFLETD
-288 YLPNAVQAVGISNLA
+288 YLPNAVQAVGLSNLA
-303 NGQAWYAHRAT
+303 NGQAWYAHRAA
-314 RSTTTDLTAKQ
+314 RSTTTDLTAEQ
-325 IHTLGLSEVARIRAA
+325 IHALGLREVARIRAA
-340 MEQVIVDSGFDGDF
+340 MEQVIIDSGFEGDF

-368 YSNKEDLLRQYRD
+368 FTNKEDLMREYRD

-392 LFGKLPRLP
+392 LFGVLPRLP

-418 YYQPGAHSMGR
+418 YYQSGAQSMGR

-435 NTYALNTRPKWEME
+435 NTYALDTRPKWEME

-464 SLAKEQGDMHPWR
+464 SLAKEQTNVHPWR

-573 MGELKISE
+573 MGELKIKE
-581 LRDYATREMGDD
+581 LRQYASQELGED
-593 FDIRTFHDRVLE
+593 FDIRSFHDRVLE

-613 LEQRIKAWV
+613 LEQRIKDWV
-622 ASAK
+622 AGQ

>member
-1 MIHQLRKTIKI
+1 MSTLFNISKMV
-12 QRLLVIQRLLAIQKI
+12 QRLGLLVGILLLTA
-27 LIVLAVSLSAVMS
+27 MS
-40 AKSMAAL
+40 AQSIAAL
-47 EDYQARLDLV
+47 SDYQARLDLV
-57 TANKGFASQDARL
+57 TEENGYASQDERL
-70 VAFMDVVYDYQM
+70 AALMDLVYDYQM
-82 TEFPESA
+82 TQYPEAA
-89 TWLGYPGQNSRWS
+89 TWLGYAGQNDRWT
-102 DYSLAGI
+102 DYSPEAI
-109 EKRKLDSRTLLKAID
+109 EQRNRDSRTLLKAVETISVD
-124 SIEAEALSVSARLDF
+124 SLGESAILDF
-139 QLLHKDLSLDVA
+139 QLFHKDLSANVA
-151 GQAFPDEL
+151 AQAFPDEL

-174 MITLMPARKLADYE
+174 MISLMPSRKLTDYR
-188 DIVARLESADVV
+188 DIIARLESADSL
-200 IDQTLVLL
+200 IMQTIVLM
-208 AKGLE
+208 KQGLE
-213 QSITPPAV
+213 AGITPPAI
-221 TLRNIPQQVANQ
+221 TLRDVPGQVANQ
-233 LFDKPMDSP
+233 LFDDPMDSP
-242 LLSPFKQFPKAV
+242 LLGAFVSFPDSISPD
-254 PLVQQKRLKTRAIAA
+254 QQKQLKARAIAA
-269 YEDRIAPAYQ
+269 YQNGIAPAYKKLQ
-279 RLLTYLQDD
+279 RFLETD
-288 YLPNAVQAVGISNLA
+288 YLPNAVQAVGLSNLA
-303 NGQAWYAHRAT
+303 NGQAWYAHRAA
-314 RSTTTDLTAKQ
+314 RSTTTDLTAEQ
-325 IHTLGLSEVARIRAA
+325 IHALGLREVARIRAA
-340 MEQVIVDSGFDGDF
+340 MEQVIIDSGFDGDF

-368 YSNKEDLLRQYRD
+368 FTNKEDLMREYRD

-392 LFGKLPRLP
+392 LFGVLPRLP

-418 YYQPGAHSMGR
+418 YYQSGAQSMGR

-435 NTYALNTRPKWEME
+435 NTYALDTRPKWEME

-464 SLAKEQGDMHPWR
+464 SLAKEQTNVHPWR

-573 MGELKISE
+573 MGELKIKE
-581 LRDYATREMGDD
+581 LRQYASQELGED
-593 FDIRTFHDRVLE
+593 FDIRSFHDRVLE

-613 LEQRIKAWV
+613 LEQRIKDWV
-622 ASAK
+622 AGQ

>member
-1 MIHQLRKTIKI
+1 MSTLFNISKMV
-12 QRLLVIQRLLAIQKI
+12 QRLGLLVGILLLTA
-27 LIVLAVSLSAVMS
+27 MS
-40 AKSMAAL
+40 AQSIAAL
-47 EDYQARLDLV
+47 SDYQARLDLV
-57 TANKGFASQDARL
+57 TEENGYASQDERL
-70 VAFMDVVYDYQM
+70 AALMDLVYDYQM
-82 TEFPESA
+82 TQYPETA
-89 TWLGYPGQNSRWS
+89 TWLGYAGQNDRWT
-102 DYSLAGI
+102 DYSPEAI
-109 EKRKLDSRTLLKAID
+109 EQRNRDSRALLKAVETISVD
-124 SIEAEALSVSARLDF
+124 SLGESAILDF
-139 QLLHKDLSLDVA
+139 QLFHKDLSANVA
-151 GQAFPDEL
+151 AQAFPDEL

-174 MITLMPARKLADYE
+174 MISLMPSRKLTDYR
-188 DIVARLESADVV
+188 DIIARLESADSL
-200 IDQTLVLL
+200 IMQTIVLM
-208 AKGLE
+208 KQGLE
-213 QSITPPAV
+213 AGITPPAI
-221 TLRNIPQQVANQ
+221 TLRDVPGQVANQ
-233 LFDKPMDSP
+233 LFDDPMDSP
-242 LLSPFKQFPKAV
+242 LLGAFVSFPDSISPD
-254 PLVQQKRLKTRAIAA
+254 QQKQLKARAIAA
-269 YEDRIAPAYQ
+269 YQNGIAPAYKKLQ
-279 RLLTYLQDD
+279 RFLETD
-288 YLPNAVQAVGISNLA
+288 YLPNAVQAVGLSNLA
-303 NGQAWYAHRAT
+303 NGQAWYAHRAA
-314 RSTTTDLTAKQ
+314 RSTTTDLTAEQ
-325 IHTLGLSEVARIRAA
+325 IHALGLREVARIRAA
-340 MEQVIVDSGFDGDF
+340 MEQVIIDSGFDGDF

-368 YSNKEDLLRQYRD
+368 FINKEDLMREYRD

-392 LFGKLPRLP
+392 LFGVLPRLP

-418 YYQPGAHSMGR
+418 YYQSGAQSMGR

-435 NTYALNTRPKWEME
+435 NTYALDTRPKWEME

-464 SLAKEQGDMHPWR
+464 SLAKEQTNVHPWR

-573 MGELKISE
+573 MGELKIKE
-581 LRDYATREMGDD
+581 LRQYASQELGED
-593 FDIRTFHDRVLE
+593 FDIRSFHDRVLE

-613 LEQRIKAWV
+613 LEQRIKDWV
-622 ASAK
+622 AGQ

>member
-1 MIHQLRKTIKI
+1 MSTLFNISKMV
-12 QRLLVIQRLLAIQKI
+12 QRLGLLVGILLLTA
-27 LIVLAVSLSAVMS
+27 MS
-40 AKSMAAL
+40 AQSIAAL
-47 EDYQARLDLV
+47 SDYQARLDLV
-57 TANKGFASQDARL
+57 TEENGYAIQDERL
-70 VAFMDVVYDYQM
+70 AALMDLVYDYQM
-82 TEFPESA
+82 TQYPEAA
-89 TWLGYPGQNSRWS
+89 TWLGYAGQNDRWT
-102 DYSLAGI
+102 DYSPEAI
-109 EKRKLDSRTLLKAID
+109 EQRNRDSRTLLKAVETISVD
-124 SIEAEALSVSARLDF
+124 SLGESAILDF
-139 QLLHKDLSLDVA
+139 QLFHKDLSANVA
-151 GQAFPDEL
+151 AQAFPDEL

-174 MITLMPARKLADYE
+174 MISLMPSRKLTDYR
-188 DIVARLESADVV
+188 DIIARLESADSL
-200 IDQTLVLL
+200 IMQTIVLM
-208 AKGLE
+208 KQGLE
-213 QSITPPAV
+213 AGITPPAI
-221 TLRNIPQQVANQ
+221 TLRDVPGQVANQ
-233 LFDKPMDSP
+233 LFDDPMDSP
-242 LLSPFKQFPKAV
+242 LLGAFVSFPDSISPD
-254 PLVQQKRLKTRAIAA
+254 QQKQLKARAIAA
-269 YEDRIAPAYQ
+269 YQNGIAPAYKKLQ
-279 RLLTYLQDD
+279 RFLETD
-288 YLPNAVQAVGISNLA
+288 YLPNAVQAVGLSNLA
-303 NGQAWYAHRAT
+303 NGQAWYAHRAA
-314 RSTTTDLTAKQ
+314 RSTTTDLTAEQ
-325 IHTLGLSEVARIRAA
+325 IHALGLREVARIRAA
-340 MEQVIVDSGFDGDF
+340 MEQVIIDSGFEGDF

-368 YSNKEDLLRQYRD
+368 FTNKEDLMREYRD

-392 LFGKLPRLP
+392 LFGVLPRLP

-418 YYQPGAHSMGR
+418 YYQSGAQSMGR

-435 NTYALNTRPKWEME
+435 NTYALDTRPKWEME

-464 SLAKEQGDMHPWR
+464 SLAKEQTNVHPWR

-573 MGELKISE
+573 MGELKIKE
-581 LRDYATREMGDD
+581 LRQYASQELGED
-593 FDIRTFHDRVLE
+593 FDIRSFHDRVLE

-613 LEQRIKAWV
+613 LEQRIKDWV
-622 ASAK
+622 AGQ

>member
-1 MIHQLRKTIKI
+1 MSTLFNISKMV
-12 QRLLVIQRLLAIQKI
+12 QRLGLLVGILLLTA
-27 LIVLAVSLSAVMS
+27 MS
-40 AKSMAAL
+40 AQSIAAL
-47 EDYQARLDLV
+47 SDYQARLDLV
-57 TANKGFASQDARL
+57 TEENGYASQDERL
-70 VAFMDVVYDYQM
+70 AALMDLVYDYQM
-82 TEFPESA
+82 TQYPEAA
-89 TWLGYPGQNSRWS
+89 TWLGYAGQNDRWT
-102 DYSLAGI
+102 DYSPEAI
-109 EKRKLDSRTLLKAID
+109 EQRNRDSRTLLKAVETISVD
-124 SIEAEALSVSARLDF
+124 SLGESAILDF
-139 QLLHKDLSLDVA
+139 QLFHKDLSANVA
-151 GQAFPDEL
+151 AQAFPDEL

-174 MITLMPARKLADYE
+174 MISLMPSRKLTDYR
-188 DIVARLESADVV
+188 DIIARLESADSL
-200 IDQTLVLL
+200 IMQTIVLM
-208 AKGLE
+208 KQGLE
-213 QSITPPAV
+213 AGITPPAI
-221 TLRNIPQQVANQ
+221 TLRDVPGQVANQ
-233 LFDKPMDSP
+233 LFDDPMDSP
-242 LLSPFKQFPKAV
+242 LLGAFVSFPDSISPD
-254 PLVQQKRLKTRAIAA
+254 QQKQLKARAIAA
-269 YEDRIAPAYQ
+269 YQNGIAPAYKKLQ
-279 RLLTYLQDD
+279 RFLETD
-288 YLPNAVQAVGISNLA
+288 YLPNAVQAVGLSNLA
-303 NGQAWYAHRAT
+303 NGQAWYAHRAA
-314 RSTTTDLTAKQ
+314 RSTTTDLTAEQ
-325 IHTLGLSEVARIRAA
+325 IHALGLREVARIRAA
-340 MEQVIVDSGFDGDF
+340 MEQVISDSGFEGDF

-368 YSNKEDLLRQYRD
+368 FTNKEDLMREYRD

-392 LFGKLPRLP
+392 LFGVLPRLP

-418 YYQPGAHSMGR
+418 YYQSGAQSMGR

-435 NTYALNTRPKWEME
+435 NTYALDTRPKWEME

-464 SLAKEQGDMHPWR
+464 SLAKEQTNVHPWR

-573 MGELKISE
+573 MGELKIKE
-581 LRDYATREMGDD
+581 LRQYASQELGED
-593 FDIRTFHDRVLE
+593 FDIRSFHDRVLE

-613 LEQRIKAWV
+613 LEQRIKDWV
-622 ASAK
+622 AGQ

>member
-1 MIHQLRKTIKI
+1 MSTLFNISKMV
-12 QRLLVIQRLLAIQKI
+12 QRLGLLVGILLLTA
-27 LIVLAVSLSAVMS
+27 MS
-40 AKSMAAL
+40 AQSIAAL
-47 EDYQARLDLV
+47 SDYQARLDLV
-57 TANKGFASQDARL
+57 TEENGYARQDERL
-70 VAFMDVVYDYQM
+70 AALMDLVYDYQM
-82 TEFPESA
+82 TQYPETA
-89 TWLGYPGQNSRWS
+89 TWLGYAGQNDRWT
-102 DYSLAGI
+102 DYSPEAI
-109 EKRKLDSRTLLKAID
+109 EQRNRDSRTLLKAVETISVD
-124 SIEAEALSVSARLDF
+124 SLGESAILDF
-139 QLLHKDLSLDVA
+139 QLFHKDLSANVA
-151 GQAFPDEL
+151 AQAFPDEL

-174 MITLMPARKLADYE
+174 MISLMPSRKLTDYR
-188 DIVARLESADVV
+188 DIIARLESADSL
-200 IDQTLVLL
+200 IMQTIVLM
-208 AKGLE
+208 KQGLE
-213 QSITPPAV
+213 AGITPPAI
-221 TLRNIPQQVANQ
+221 TLRDVPGQVANQ
-233 LFDKPMDSP
+233 LFDDPMDSP
-242 LLSPFKQFPKAV
+242 LLGAFVSFPDSISPD
-254 PLVQQKRLKTRAIAA
+254 QQKQLKARAIAA
-269 YEDRIAPAYQ
+269 YQNGIAPAYKKLQ
-279 RLLTYLQDD
+279 RFLETD
-288 YLPNAVQAVGISNLA
+288 YLPNAVQAVGLSNLA
-303 NGQAWYAHRAT
+303 NGQAWYAHRAA
-314 RSTTTDLTAKQ
+314 RSTTTDLTAEQ
-325 IHTLGLSEVARIRAA
+325 IHALGLREVARIRAA
-340 MEQVIVDSGFDGDF
+340 MEQVIIDSGFEGDF

-368 YSNKEDLLRQYRD
+368 FTNKEDLMREYRD

-392 LFGKLPRLP
+392 LFGVLPRLP

-418 YYQPGAHSMGR
+418 YYQSGAQSMGR

-435 NTYALNTRPKWEME
+435 NTYALDTRPKWEME

-464 SLAKEQGDMHPWR
+464 SLAKEQTNVHPWR

-573 MGELKISE
+573 MGELKIKE
-581 LRDYATREMGDD
+581 LRQYASQELGED
-593 FDIRTFHDRVLE
+593 FDIRSFHDRVLE

-613 LEQRIKAWV
+613 LEQRIKDWV
-622 ASAK
+622 AGQ

>member
-1 MIHQLRKTIKI
+1 MSTLFNISKMV
-12 QRLLVIQRLLAIQKI
+12 QRLGLLVGILLLTA
-27 LIVLAVSLSAVMS
+27 MS
-40 AKSMAAL
+40 AQSIAAL
-47 EDYQARLDLV
+47 SDYQARLDLV
-57 TANKGFASQDARL
+57 TEENGYASQDERL
-70 VAFMDVVYDYQM
+70 AALMDLVYDYQM
-82 TEFPESA
+82 TQYPEAA
-89 TWLGYPGQNSRWS
+89 TWLGYAGQNDRWT
-102 DYSLAGI
+102 DYSPEAI
-109 EKRKLDSRTLLKAID
+109 EQRNRDSHTLLKAVETISVD
-124 SIEAEALSVSARLDF
+124 SLGESAILDF
-139 QLLHKDLSLDVA
+139 QLFHKDLSANVA
-151 GQAFPDEL
+151 AQAFPDEL

-174 MITLMPARKLADYE
+174 MISLMPSRKLTDYR
-188 DIVARLESADVV
+188 DIIARLESADSL
-200 IDQTLVLL
+200 IMQTIVLM
-208 AKGLE
+208 KQGLE
-213 QSITPPAV
+213 AGITPPAI
-221 TLRNIPQQVANQ
+221 TLRDVPGQVANQ
-233 LFDKPMDSP
+233 LFDDPMDSP
-242 LLSPFKQFPKAV
+242 LLGAFVSFPDSISPD
-254 PLVQQKRLKTRAIAA
+254 QQKQLKARAIAA
-269 YEDRIAPAYQ
+269 YQNGIAPAYKKLQ
-279 RLLTYLQDD
+279 RFLETD
-288 YLPNAVQAVGISNLA
+288 YLPNAVQAVGLSNLA
-303 NGQAWYAHRAT
+303 NGQAWYAHRAA
-314 RSTTTDLTAKQ
+314 RSTTTDLTAEQ
-325 IHTLGLSEVARIRAA
+325 IHALGLREVARIRAA
-340 MEQVIVDSGFDGDF
+340 MEQVIIDSGFEGDF

-368 YSNKEDLLRQYRD
+368 FTNKEDLMREYRD

-392 LFGKLPRLP
+392 LFGVLPRLP

-418 YYQPGAHSMGR
+418 YYQSGAQSMGR

-435 NTYALNTRPKWEME
+435 NTYALDTRPKWEME

-464 SLAKEQGDMHPWR
+464 SLAKEQTNVHPWR

-573 MGELKISE
+573 MGELKIKE
-581 LRDYATREMGDD
+581 LRQYASQELGED
-593 FDIRTFHDRVLE
+593 FDIRSFHDRVLE

-613 LEQRIKAWV
+613 LEQRIKDWV
-622 ASAK
+622 AGQ

>member
-1 MIHQLRKTIKI
+1 MSTLFNISKMV
-12 QRLLVIQRLLAIQKI
+12 QRLGLLVGILLLTA
-27 LIVLAVSLSAVMS
+27 MS
-40 AKSMAAL
+40 AQSIAAL
-47 EDYQARLDLV
+47 SDYQARLDLV
-57 TANKGFASQDARL
+57 TEENGYARQDERL
-70 VAFMDVVYDYQM
+70 AALMDLVYDYQM
-82 TEFPESA
+82 TQYPEAA
-89 TWLGYPGQNSRWS
+89 TWLGYAGQNDRWT
-102 DYSLAGI
+102 DYSPEAI
-109 EKRKLDSRTLLKAID
+109 EQRNRDSRTLLKAVETISVD
-124 SIEAEALSVSARLDF
+124 SLGESAILDF
-139 QLLHKDLSLDVA
+139 QLFHKDLSANVA
-151 GQAFPDEL
+151 AQAFPDEL

-174 MITLMPARKLADYE
+174 MISLMPIRKLTDYR
-188 DIVARLESADVV
+188 DIIARLESADSL
-200 IDQTLVLL
+200 IMQTIVLM
-208 AKGLE
+208 KQGLE
-213 QSITPPAV
+213 AGITPPAI
-221 TLRNIPQQVANQ
+221 TLRDVPGQVANQ
-233 LFDKPMDSP
+233 LFDDPMDSP
-242 LLSPFKQFPKAV
+242 LLGAFVSFPDSISPD
-254 PLVQQKRLKTRAIAA
+254 QQKQLKARAIAA
-269 YEDRIAPAYQ
+269 YQNGIAPAYKKLQ
-279 RLLTYLQDD
+279 RFLETD
-288 YLPNAVQAVGISNLA
+288 YLPNAVQAVGLSNLA
-303 NGQAWYAHRAT
+303 NGQAWYAHRAA
-314 RSTTTDLTAKQ
+314 RSTTTDLTAEQ
-325 IHTLGLSEVARIRAA
+325 IHALGLREVARIRAA
-340 MEQVIVDSGFDGDF
+340 MEQVIIDSGFEGNF

-368 YSNKEDLLRQYRD
+368 FTNKEDLMREYRD

-392 LFGKLPRLP
+392 LFGVLPRLP

-418 YYQPGAHSMGR
+418 YYQSGAQSMGR

-435 NTYALNTRPKWEME
+435 NTYALDTRPKWEME

-464 SLAKEQGDMHPWR
+464 SLAKEQTNVHPWR

-573 MGELKISE
+573 MGELKIKE
-581 LRDYATREMGDD
+581 LRQYASQELGED
-593 FDIRTFHDRVLE
+593 FDIRSFHDRVLE

-613 LEQRIKAWV
+613 LEQRIKDWV
-622 ASAK
+622 AGQ

>member
-1 MIHQLRKTIKI
+1 MSTLFNISKMV
-12 QRLLVIQRLLAIQKI
+12 QRLGLLVAILLLTA
-27 LIVLAVSLSAVMS
+27 MS
-40 AKSMAAL
+40 AQCIAAL
-47 EDYQARLDLV
+47 SDYQARLDLV
-57 TANKGFASQDARL
+57 TEENGYASQDERL
-70 VAFMDVVYDYQM
+70 AALMDLVYDYQM
-82 TEFPESA
+82 TQYPEAA
-89 TWLGYPGQNSRWS
+89 TWLGYAGQNDRWT
-102 DYSLAGI
+102 DYSPEAI
-109 EKRKLDSRTLLKAID
+109 EQRNRDSRTLLKAVETISVD
-124 SIEAEALSVSARLDF
+124 SLGESAILDF
-139 QLLHKDLSLDVA
+139 QLFHKDLSANVA
-151 GQAFPDEL
+151 AQAFPDEL

-174 MITLMPARKLADYE
+174 MISLMPSRKLTDYR
-188 DIVARLESADVV
+188 DIIARLESADSL
-200 IDQTLVLL
+200 IMQTIVLM
-208 AKGLE
+208 KQGLE
-213 QSITPPAV
+213 AGITPPAI
-221 TLRNIPQQVANQ
+221 TLRDVPGQVANQ
-233 LFDKPMDSP
+233 LFDDPMDSP
-242 LLSPFKQFPKAV
+242 LLGAFVSFPDSISPD
-254 PLVQQKRLKTRAIAA
+254 QQKQLKARAIAA
-269 YEDRIAPAYQ
+269 YQNGIAPAYKKLQ
-279 RLLTYLQDD
+279 RFLETD
-288 YLPNAVQAVGISNLA
+288 YLPNAVQAVGLSNLA
-303 NGQAWYAHRAT
+303 NGQAWYAHRAA
-314 RSTTTDLTAKQ
+314 RSTTTDLTAEQ
-325 IHTLGLSEVARIRAA
+325 IHALGLREVARIRAA
-340 MEQVIVDSGFDGDF
+340 MEQVIIDSGFEGDF

-368 YSNKEDLLRQYRD
+368 FTNKEDLMREYRD

-392 LFGKLPRLP
+392 LFGVLPRLP

-418 YYQPGAHSMGR
+418 YYQSGAQSMGR

-435 NTYALNTRPKWEME
+435 NTYALDTRPKWEME

-464 SLAKEQGDMHPWR
+464 SLAKEQTNVHPWR

-573 MGELKISE
+573 MGELKIKE
-581 LRDYATREMGDD
+581 LRQYASQELGED
-593 FDIRTFHDRVLE
+593 FDIRSFHDRVLE

-613 LEQRIKAWV
+613 LEQRIKDWV
-622 ASAK
+622 AGQ

>member
-1 MIHQLRKTIKI
+1 MSTLFNISKMV
-12 QRLLVIQRLLAIQKI
+12 QRLGLLVGILLLTA
-27 LIVLAVSLSAVMS
+27 MS
-40 AKSMAAL
+40 AQSIAAL
-47 EDYQARLDLV
+47 SDYQARLDLV
-57 TANKGFASQDARL
+57 TEENGYASQDERL
-70 VAFMDVVYDYQM
+70 AALMDLVYDYQM
-82 TEFPESA
+82 TQYPEAA
-89 TWLGYPGQNSRWS
+89 TWLGYAGQNDRWT
-102 DYSLAGI
+102 DYSPEAI
-109 EKRKLDSRTLLKAID
+109 EQRNRDSRTLLKAVETISVD
-124 SIEAEALSVSARLDF
+124 SLGESAILDF
-139 QLLHKDLSLDVA
+139 QLFHKDLSANVA
-151 GQAFPDEL
+151 AQAFPDEL

-174 MITLMPARKLADYE
+174 MISLMPVRKLTDYR
-188 DIVARLESADVV
+188 DIIARLESADSL
-200 IDQTLVLL
+200 IMQTIVLM
-208 AKGLE
+208 KQGLE
-213 QSITPPAV
+213 AGITPPAI
-221 TLRNIPQQVANQ
+221 TLRDVPGQVANQ
-233 LFDKPMDSP
+233 LFDDPMDSP
-242 LLSPFKQFPKAV
+242 LLGAFVSFPDSISPD
-254 PLVQQKRLKTRAIAA
+254 QQKQLKARAIAA
-269 YEDRIAPAYQ
+269 YQNGIAPAYKKLQ
-279 RLLTYLQDD
+279 RFLETD
-288 YLPNAVQAVGISNLA
+288 YLPNAVQAVGLSNLA
-303 NGQAWYAHRAT
+303 NGQAWYAHRAA
-314 RSTTTDLTAKQ
+314 RSTTTDLTAEQ
-325 IHTLGLSEVARIRAA
+325 IHALGLREVARIRAA
-340 MEQVIVDSGFDGDF
+340 MEQVIIDSGFEGDF

-368 YSNKEDLLRQYRD
+368 FTNKEDLMREYRD

-392 LFGKLPRLP
+392 LFGVLPRLP

-418 YYQPGAHSMGR
+418 YYQSGAQSMGR

-435 NTYALNTRPKWEME
+435 NTYALDTRPKWEME

-464 SLAKEQGDMHPWR
+464 SLAKEQTNVHPWR

-573 MGELKISE
+573 MGELKIKE
-581 LRDYATREMGDD
+581 LRQYASQELGED
-593 FDIRTFHDRVLE
+593 FDIRSFHDRVLE

-613 LEQRIKAWV
+613 LEQRIKDWV
-622 ASAK
+622 AGQ

>member
-1 MIHQLRKTIKI
+1 M
-12 QRLLVIQRLLAIQKI
+12 
-27 LIVLAVSLSAVMS
+27 
-40 AKSMAAL
+40 
-47 EDYQARLDLV
+47 
-57 TANKGFASQDARL
+57 
-70 VAFMDVVYDYQM
+70 VYDYQM
-82 TEFPESA
+82 TQYPEAA
-89 TWLGYPGQNSRWS
+89 TWLGYAGQNDRWT
-102 DYSLAGI
+102 DYSPEAI
-109 EKRKLDSRTLLKAID
+109 EQRNRDSRTLLKAVETISVD
-124 SIEAEALSVSARLDF
+124 SLGESAILDF
-139 QLLHKDLSLDVA
+139 QLFHKDLSANVA
-151 GQAFPDEL
+151 AQAFPDEL

-174 MITLMPARKLADYE
+174 MISLMPSRKLTDYR
-188 DIVARLESADVV
+188 DIIARLESADSL
-200 IDQTLVLL
+200 IMQTIVLM
-208 AKGLE
+208 KQGLE
-213 QSITPPAV
+213 AGITPPAI
-221 TLRNIPQQVANQ
+221 TLRDVPGQVANQ
-233 LFDKPMDSP
+233 LFDDPMDSP
-242 LLSPFKQFPKAV
+242 LLGAFVSFPDSISPD
-254 PLVQQKRLKTRAIAA
+254 QQKQLKARAIAA
-269 YEDRIAPAYQ
+269 YQNGIAPAYKKLQ
-279 RLLTYLQDD
+279 RFLETD
-288 YLPNAVQAVGISNLA
+288 YLPNAVQAVGLSNLA
-303 NGQAWYAHRAT
+303 NGQAWYAHRAA
-314 RSTTTDLTAKQ
+314 RSTTTDLTAEQ
-325 IHTLGLSEVARIRAA
+325 IHALGLREVARIRAA
-340 MEQVIVDSGFDGDF
+340 MEQVIIDSGFDGDF

-368 YSNKEDLLRQYRD
+368 FTNKEDLMREYRD

-392 LFGKLPRLP
+392 LFGVLPRLP

-418 YYQPGAHSMGR
+418 YYQSGAQSMGR

-435 NTYALNTRPKWEME
+435 NTYALDTRPKWEME

-464 SLAKEQGDMHPWR
+464 SLAKEQTNVHPWR
-477 RDLYRITAFV
+477 RDLYCITAFV

-573 MGELKISE
+573 MGELKIKE
-581 LRDYATREMGDD
+581 LRQYASQELGED
-593 FDIRTFHDRVLE
+593 FDIRSFHDRVLE

-613 LEQRIKAWV
+613 LEQRIKDWV
-622 ASAK
+622 AGQ

>member
-1 MIHQLRKTIKI
+1 MSTLFNISKMV
-12 QRLLVIQRLLAIQKI
+12 QRLGLLVGILLLTA
-27 LIVLAVSLSAVMS
+27 MS
-40 AKSMAAL
+40 AQSIAAL
-47 EDYQARLDLV
+47 SDYQARLDLV
-57 TANKGFASQDARL
+57 TEENGYARQDERL
-70 VAFMDVVYDYQM
+70 AALMDLVYDYQM
-82 TEFPESA
+82 TQYPEAA
-89 TWLGYPGQNSRWS
+89 TWLGYAGQNDRWT
-102 DYSLAGI
+102 DYSPEAI
-109 EKRKLDSRTLLKAID
+109 EQRNRDSRTLLKAVETISVD
-124 SIEAEALSVSARLDF
+124 SLGESAILDF
-139 QLLHKDLSLDVA
+139 QLFHKDLSANVA
-151 GQAFPDEL
+151 AQAFPDEL

-174 MITLMPARKLADYE
+174 MISLMPIRKLTDYR
-188 DIVARLESADVV
+188 DIIARLESADSL
-200 IDQTLVLL
+200 IMQTIVLM
-208 AKGLE
+208 KQGLE
-213 QSITPPAV
+213 AGITPPAI
-221 TLRNIPQQVANQ
+221 TLRDVPGQVANQ
-233 LFDKPMDSP
+233 LFDDPMDSP
-242 LLSPFKQFPKAV
+242 LLGAFVSFPDSISPD
-254 PLVQQKRLKTRAIAA
+254 QQKQLKARAIAA
-269 YEDRIAPAYQ
+269 YQNGIAPAYKKLQ
-279 RLLTYLQDD
+279 RFLETD
-288 YLPNAVQAVGISNLA
+288 YLPNAVQAVGLSNLA
-303 NGQAWYAHRAT
+303 NGQAWYAHRAA
-314 RSTTTDLTAKQ
+314 RSTTTDLTAEQ
-325 IHTLGLSEVARIRAA
+325 IHALGLREVARIRAA
-340 MEQVIVDSGFDGDF
+340 MEQVIIDSGFEGDF

-368 YSNKEDLLRQYRD
+368 FTNKEDLMREYRD

-392 LFGKLPRLP
+392 LFGVLPRLP

-418 YYQPGAHSMGR
+418 YYQSGAQSMGR

-435 NTYALNTRPKWEME
+435 NTYALDTRPKWEME

-464 SLAKEQGDMHPWR
+464 SLAKEQTNVHPWR

-573 MGELKISE
+573 MGELKIKE
-581 LRDYATREMGDD
+581 LRQYASQELGED
-593 FDIRTFHDRVLE
+593 FDIRSFHDRVLE

-613 LEQRIKAWV
+613 LEQRIKDWV
-622 ASAK
+622 AGQ

>member
-1 MIHQLRKTIKI
+1 MSTLFNISKMV
-12 QRLLVIQRLLAIQKI
+12 QRLGLLVGILLLTA
-27 LIVLAVSLSAVMS
+27 MS
-40 AKSMAAL
+40 AQSIAAL
-47 EDYQARLDLV
+47 SDYQARLDLV
-57 TANKGFASQDARL
+57 TEENGYASQDERL
-70 VAFMDVVYDYQM
+70 AALMDLVYDYQM
-82 TEFPESA
+82 TQYPEAA
-89 TWLGYPGQNSRWS
+89 TWRGYAGQNDRWT
-102 DYSLAGI
+102 DYSPEAI
-109 EKRKLDSRTLLKAID
+109 EQRNRDSRTLLKAVETISVD
-124 SIEAEALSVSARLDF
+124 SLGESAILDF
-139 QLLHKDLSLDVA
+139 QLFHKDLSANVA
-151 GQAFPDEL
+151 AQAFPDEL

-174 MITLMPARKLADYE
+174 MISLMPSRKLTDYR
-188 DIVARLESADVV
+188 DIIARLESADSL
-200 IDQTLVLL
+200 IMQTIVLM
-208 AKGLE
+208 KQGLE
-213 QSITPPAV
+213 AGITPPAI
-221 TLRNIPQQVANQ
+221 TLRDVPGQVANQ
-233 LFDKPMDSP
+233 LFDDPMDSP
-242 LLSPFKQFPKAV
+242 LLGAFVSFPDSISPD
-254 PLVQQKRLKTRAIAA
+254 QQKQLKARAIAA
-269 YEDRIAPAYQ
+269 YQNGIAPAYKKLQ
-279 RLLTYLQDD
+279 RFLETD
-288 YLPNAVQAVGISNLA
+288 YLPNAVQAVGLSNLA
-303 NGQAWYAHRAT
+303 NGQAWYAHRAA
-314 RSTTTDLTAKQ
+314 RSTTTDLTAEQ
-325 IHTLGLSEVARIRAA
+325 IHALGLREVARIRAA
-340 MEQVIVDSGFDGDF
+340 MEQVIIDSGFEGDF

-368 YSNKEDLLRQYRD
+368 FTNKEDLMREYRD

-392 LFGKLPRLP
+392 LFGVLPRLP

-418 YYQPGAHSMGR
+418 YYQSGAQSMGR

-435 NTYALNTRPKWEME
+435 NTYALDTRPKWEME

-464 SLAKEQGDMHPWR
+464 SLAKEQTNVHPWR

-573 MGELKISE
+573 MGELKIKE
-581 LRDYATREMGDD
+581 LRQYASQELGED
-593 FDIRTFHDRVLE
+593 FDIRSFHDRVLE

-613 LEQRIKAWV
+613 LEQRIKDWV
-622 ASAK
+622 AGQ

>member
-1 MIHQLRKTIKI
+1 MSTLFNISKMV
-12 QRLLVIQRLLAIQKI
+12 QRLVLLVGILLLTA
-27 LIVLAVSLSAVMS
+27 MS
-40 AKSMAAL
+40 AQSIAAL
-47 EDYQARLDLV
+47 SDYQARLDLV
-57 TANKGFASQDARL
+57 TEENGYASQDERL
-70 VAFMDVVYDYQM
+70 AALMDLVYDYQM
-82 TEFPESA
+82 TQYPEAA
-89 TWLGYPGQNSRWS
+89 TWLGYAGQNDRWT
-102 DYSLAGI
+102 DYSPEAI
-109 EKRKLDSRTLLKAID
+109 EQRNRDSRTLLKAVETISVD
-124 SIEAEALSVSARLDF
+124 SLGESAILDF
-139 QLLHKDLSLDVA
+139 QLFHKDLSANVA
-151 GQAFPDEL
+151 AQAFPDEL

-174 MITLMPARKLADYE
+174 MISLMPSRKLTDYR
-188 DIVARLESADVV
+188 DIIARLESADSL
-200 IDQTLVLL
+200 IMQTIVLM
-208 AKGLE
+208 KQGLE
-213 QSITPPAV
+213 AGITPPAI
-221 TLRNIPQQVANQ
+221 TLRDVPGQVANQ
-233 LFDKPMDSP
+233 LFDDPMDSP
-242 LLSPFKQFPKAV
+242 LLGAFVSFPDSISPD
-254 PLVQQKRLKTRAIAA
+254 QQKQLKARAIAA
-269 YEDRIAPAYQ
+269 YQNGIAPAYKKLQ
-279 RLLTYLQDD
+279 RFLETD
-288 YLPNAVQAVGISNLA
+288 YLPNAVQAVGLSNLA
-303 NGQAWYAHRAT
+303 NGQAWYAHRAA
-314 RSTTTDLTAKQ
+314 RSTTTDLTAEQ
-325 IHTLGLSEVARIRAA
+325 IHALGLREVARIRAA
-340 MEQVIVDSGFDGDF
+340 MEQVIIDSGFEGDF

-368 YSNKEDLLRQYRD
+368 FTNKEDLMREYRD

-392 LFGKLPRLP
+392 LFGVLPRLP

-418 YYQPGAHSMGR
+418 YYQSGAQSMGR

-435 NTYALNTRPKWEME
+435 NTYALDTRPKWEME

-464 SLAKEQGDMHPWR
+464 SLAKEQTNVHPWR

-573 MGELKISE
+573 MGELKIKE
-581 LRDYATREMGDD
+581 LRQYASQELGED
-593 FDIRTFHDRVLE
+593 FDIRSFHDRVLE

-613 LEQRIKAWV
+613 LEQRIKDWV
-622 ASAK
+622 AGQ

>member
-1 MIHQLRKTIKI
+1 MSTLFNISKMV
-12 QRLLVIQRLLAIQKI
+12 QRLGLLVGILLLTA
-27 LIVLAVSLSAVMS
+27 MS
-40 AKSMAAL
+40 AQSIAAL
-47 EDYQARLDLV
+47 SDYQARLDLV
-57 TANKGFASQDARL
+57 TEENGYARQDERL
-70 VAFMDVVYDYQM
+70 AALMDLVYDYQM
-82 TEFPESA
+82 TQYPEAA
-89 TWLGYPGQNSRWS
+89 TWLGYAGQNDRWT
-102 DYSLAGI
+102 DYSPEAI
-109 EKRKLDSRTLLKAID
+109 EQRNRDSRTLLKAVETISVD
-124 SIEAEALSVSARLDF
+124 SLGESAILDF
-139 QLLHKDLSLDVA
+139 QLFHKDLSANVA
-151 GQAFPDEL
+151 AQAFPDEL

-174 MITLMPARKLADYE
+174 MISLMPIRKLTDYR
-188 DIVARLESADVV
+188 DIIARLESADSL
-200 IDQTLVLL
+200 IMQTIVLM
-208 AKGLE
+208 KQGLE
-213 QSITPPAV
+213 AGITPPAI
-221 TLRNIPQQVANQ
+221 TLRDVPGQVANQ
-233 LFDKPMDSP
+233 LFDDPMDSP
-242 LLSPFKQFPKAV
+242 LLGAFVSFPDSISPD
-254 PLVQQKRLKTRAIAA
+254 QQKQLKARAIAA
-269 YEDRIAPAYQ
+269 YQNGIAPAYKKLQ
-279 RLLTYLQDD
+279 RFLETD
-288 YLPNAVQAVGISNLA
+288 YLPNAVQAVGLSNLA
-303 NGQAWYAHRAT
+303 NGQAWYAHRAA
-314 RSTTTDLTAKQ
+314 RSTTTDLTAEQ
-325 IHTLGLSEVARIRAA
+325 IHALGLREVARIRAA
-340 MEQVIVDSGFDGDF
+340 MEQVIIDSGFEGNF

-368 YSNKEDLLRQYRD
+368 FTNKEDLMREYRD

-392 LFGKLPRLP
+392 LFGVLPRLP

-418 YYQPGAHSMGR
+418 YYQSGAQSMGR

-435 NTYALNTRPKWEME
+435 NTYALDTRPKWEME

-464 SLAKEQGDMHPWR
+464 SLAKEQTNVHPWR

-573 MGELKISE
+573 MGELKIKE
-581 LRDYATREMGDD
+581 LRQYASQELGED
-593 FDIRTFHDRVLE
+593 FDIRSFHDRVLE

-613 LEQRIKAWV
+613 LEHRIKDWV
-622 ASAK
+622 AGQ

>member
-1 MIHQLRKTIKI
+1 MSTLFNISKMV
-12 QRLLVIQRLLAIQKI
+12 QRLGLLVGILLLTA
-27 LIVLAVSLSAVMS
+27 MS
-40 AKSMAAL
+40 AQSIAAL
-47 EDYQARLDLV
+47 SDYQARLDLV
-57 TANKGFASQDARL
+57 TEENGYASQDERL
-70 VAFMDVVYDYQM
+70 AALMDLVYDYQM
-82 TEFPESA
+82 TQYPEAA
-89 TWLGYPGQNSRWS
+89 TWLGYAGQNDRWT
-102 DYSLAGI
+102 DYSPEAI
-109 EKRKLDSRTLLKAID
+109 EQRNRDSRTLLKAVETISVD
-124 SIEAEALSVSARLDF
+124 SLGESAILDF
-139 QLLHKDLSLDVA
+139 QLFHKDLSANVA
-151 GQAFPDEL
+151 AQAFPDEL

-174 MITLMPARKLADYE
+174 MISLMPIRKLTDYR
-188 DIVARLESADVV
+188 DIIARLESADSL
-200 IDQTLVLL
+200 IMQTIVLM
-208 AKGLE
+208 KQGLE
-213 QSITPPAV
+213 AGITPPAI
-221 TLRNIPQQVANQ
+221 TLRDVPGQVANQ
-233 LFDKPMDSP
+233 LFDDPMDSP
-242 LLSPFKQFPKAV
+242 LLGAFVSFPDSISPD
-254 PLVQQKRLKTRAIAA
+254 QQKQLKARAIAA
-269 YEDRIAPAYQ
+269 YQNGIAPAYKKLQ
-279 RLLTYLQDD
+279 RFLETD
-288 YLPNAVQAVGISNLA
+288 YLPNAVQAVGLSNLA
-303 NGQAWYAHRAT
+303 NGQAWYAHRAA
-314 RSTTTDLTAKQ
+314 RSTTTDLTAEQ
-325 IHTLGLSEVARIRAA
+325 IHALGLREVARIRAA
-340 MEQVIVDSGFDGDF
+340 MEQVIIDSGFEGDF

-368 YSNKEDLLRQYRD
+368 FTNKEDLMREYRD

-392 LFGKLPRLP
+392 LFGVLPRLP

-418 YYQPGAHSMGR
+418 YYQSGAQSMGR

-435 NTYALNTRPKWEME
+435 NTYALDTRPKWEME

-464 SLAKEQGDMHPWR
+464 SLAKEQTNVHPWR

-573 MGELKISE
+573 MGELKIKE
-581 LRDYATREMGDD
+581 LRQYASQELGED
-593 FDIRTFHDRVLE
+593 FDIRSFHDRVLE

-613 LEQRIKAWV
+613 LEQRIKDWV
-622 ASAK
+622 AGQ

>member
-1 MIHQLRKTIKI
+1 MSTLFNISKMV
-12 QRLLVIQRLLAIQKI
+12 QRLGLLVAILLLTA
-27 LIVLAVSLSAVMS
+27 MS
-40 AKSMAAL
+40 AQSIAAL
-47 EDYQARLDLV
+47 SDYQARLDLV
-57 TANKGFASQDARL
+57 TEENGYASQDERL
-70 VAFMDVVYDYQM
+70 AALMDLVYDYQM
-82 TEFPESA
+82 TQYPEAA
-89 TWLGYPGQNSRWS
+89 TWLGYAGQNDRWT
-102 DYSLAGI
+102 DYSPEAI
-109 EKRKLDSRTLLKAID
+109 EQRNRDSRTLLKAVETISVD
-124 SIEAEALSVSARLDF
+124 SLGESAILDF
-139 QLLHKDLSLDVA
+139 QLFHKDLSANVA
-151 GQAFPDEL
+151 AQAFPDEL

-174 MITLMPARKLADYE
+174 MISLMPSRKLTDYR
-188 DIVARLESADVV
+188 DIIARLESADSL
-200 IDQTLVLL
+200 IMQTIVLM
-208 AKGLE
+208 KQELE
-213 QSITPPAV
+213 AGITPPAI
-221 TLRNIPQQVANQ
+221 TLRDVPGQVANQ
-233 LFDKPMDSP
+233 LFDDPMDSP
-242 LLSPFKQFPKAV
+242 LLGAFVSFPDSISPD
-254 PLVQQKRLKTRAIAA
+254 QQKQLKARAIAA
-269 YEDRIAPAYQ
+269 YQNGIAPAYKKLQ
-279 RLLTYLQDD
+279 RFLETD
-288 YLPNAVQAVGISNLA
+288 YLPNAVQAVGLSNLA
-303 NGQAWYAHRAT
+303 NGQAWYAHRAA
-314 RSTTTDLTAKQ
+314 RSTTTDLTAEQ
-325 IHTLGLSEVARIRAA
+325 IHALGLREVARIRAA
-340 MEQVIVDSGFDGDF
+340 MEQVIIDSGFEGDF

-368 YSNKEDLLRQYRD
+368 FTNKEDLMREYRD

-392 LFGKLPRLP
+392 LFGVLPRLP

-418 YYQPGAHSMGR
+418 YYQSGAQSMGR

-435 NTYALNTRPKWEME
+435 NTYALDTRPKWEME

-464 SLAKEQGDMHPWR
+464 SLAKEQTNVHPWR

-573 MGELKISE
+573 MGELKIKE
-581 LRDYATREMGDD
+581 LRQYASQELGED
-593 FDIRTFHDRVLE
+593 FDIRSFHDRVLE

-613 LEQRIKAWV
+613 LEQRIKDWV
-622 ASAK
+622 AGQ

>member
-1 MIHQLRKTIKI
+1 MSTLFNISKMV
-12 QRLLVIQRLLAIQKI
+12 QRLGLLVGILLLTA
-27 LIVLAVSLSAVMS
+27 MS
-40 AKSMAAL
+40 AQSIAAL
-47 EDYQARLDLV
+47 SDYQARLDLV
-57 TANKGFASQDARL
+57 TEENGYASQDERL
-70 VAFMDVVYDYQM
+70 AALMDLVYDYQM
-82 TEFPESA
+82 TQYPEAA
-89 TWLGYPGQNSRWS
+89 TWLGYAGQNDRWT
-102 DYSLAGI
+102 DYSPEAI
-109 EKRKLDSRTLLKAID
+109 EQRNRDSRTLLKAVETISVD
-124 SIEAEALSVSARLDF
+124 SLGESAILDF
-139 QLLHKDLSLDVA
+139 QLFHKDLSANVA
-151 GQAFPDEL
+151 AQAFPDEL

-174 MITLMPARKLADYE
+174 MISLMPIRKLTDYR
-188 DIVARLESADVV
+188 DIIARLESADSL
-200 IDQTLVLL
+200 IMQTIVLM
-208 AKGLE
+208 KQGLE
-213 QSITPPAV
+213 AGITPPAI
-221 TLRNIPQQVANQ
+221 TLRDVPGQVANQ
-233 LFDKPMDSP
+233 LFDDPMDSP
-242 LLSPFKQFPKAV
+242 LLGAFVSFPDSISPD
-254 PLVQQKRLKTRAIAA
+254 QQKQLKARAIAA
-269 YEDRIAPAYQ
+269 YQNGIAPAYKKLQ
-279 RLLTYLQDD
+279 RFLETD
-288 YLPNAVQAVGISNLA
+288 YLPNAVQAVGLSNLA
-303 NGQAWYAHRAT
+303 NGQAWYAHRAA
-314 RSTTTDLTAKQ
+314 RSTTTDLTAEQ
-325 IHTLGLSEVARIRAA
+325 IHALGLREVARIRAA
-340 MEQVIVDSGFDGDF
+340 MEQVIIDSGFEGNF

-368 YSNKEDLLRQYRD
+368 FTNKEDLMREYRD

-392 LFGKLPRLP
+392 LFGVLPRLP

-418 YYQPGAHSMGR
+418 YYQSGAQSMGR

-435 NTYALNTRPKWEME
+435 NTYALDTRPKWEME

-464 SLAKEQGDMHPWR
+464 SLAKEQTNVHPWR

-573 MGELKISE
+573 MGELKIKE
-581 LRDYATREMGDD
+581 LRQYASQELGED
-593 FDIRTFHDRVLE
+593 FDIRSFHDRVLE

-613 LEQRIKAWV
+613 LEQRIKDWV
-622 ASAK
+622 AGQ

>member
-1 MIHQLRKTIKI
+1 MSTLFNISKMV
-12 QRLLVIQRLLAIQKI
+12 QRLGLLVGILLLTA
-27 LIVLAVSLSAVMS
+27 MS
-40 AKSMAAL
+40 AQSIAAL
-47 EDYQARLDLV
+47 SDYQARLDLV
-57 TANKGFASQDARL
+57 TEENGYASQDERL
-70 VAFMDVVYDYQM
+70 AALMDLVYDYQM
-82 TEFPESA
+82 TQYPETA
-89 TWLGYPGQNSRWS
+89 TWLGYAGQNDRWT
-102 DYSLAGI
+102 DYSPEAI
-109 EKRKLDSRTLLKAID
+109 EQRNRDSRALLKAVETISVD
-124 SIEAEALSVSARLDF
+124 SLGESAILDF
-139 QLLHKDLSLDVA
+139 QLFHKDLSANVA
-151 GQAFPDEL
+151 AQAFPDEL

-174 MITLMPARKLADYE
+174 MISLMPSRKLTDYR
-188 DIVARLESADVV
+188 DIIARLESADSL
-200 IDQTLVLL
+200 IMQTIVLM
-208 AKGLE
+208 KQGLE
-213 QSITPPAV
+213 AGITPPAI
-221 TLRNIPQQVANQ
+221 TLRDVPGQVANQ
-233 LFDKPMDSP
+233 LFDDPMDSP
-242 LLSPFKQFPKAV
+242 LLGAFVSFPDSISPD
-254 PLVQQKRLKTRAIAA
+254 QQKQLKARAIAA
-269 YEDRIAPAYQ
+269 YQNGIAPAYKKLQ
-279 RLLTYLQDD
+279 RFLETD
-288 YLPNAVQAVGISNLA
+288 YLPNAVQAVGLSNLA
-303 NGQAWYAHRAT
+303 NGQAWYAHRAA
-314 RSTTTDLTAKQ
+314 RSTTTDLTAEQ
-325 IHTLGLSEVARIRAA
+325 IHALGLREVARIRAA
-340 MEQVIVDSGFDGDF
+340 MEQVIIDSGFEGDF

-368 YSNKEDLLRQYRD
+368 FTNKEDLMREYRD

-392 LFGKLPRLP
+392 LFGVLPRLP

-418 YYQPGAHSMGR
+418 YYQSGAQSMGR

-435 NTYALNTRPKWEME
+435 NTYALDTRPKWEME

-464 SLAKEQGDMHPWR
+464 SLAKEQTNVHPWR

-573 MGELKISE
+573 MGELKIKE
-581 LRDYATREMGDD
+581 LRQYASQELGED
-593 FDIRTFHDRVLE
+593 FDIRSFHDRVLE

-613 LEQRIKAWV
+613 LEQRIKDWV
-622 ASAK
+622 AGQ

>member
-1 MIHQLRKTIKI
+1 
-12 QRLLVIQRLLAIQKI
+12 
-27 LIVLAVSLSAVMS
+27 MS
-40 AKSMAAL
+40 AQSIAAL
-47 EDYQARLDLV
+47 SDYQARLDLV
-57 TANKGFASQDARL
+57 TEENGYASQDERL
-70 VAFMDVVYDYQM
+70 AALMDLVYDYQM
-82 TEFPESA
+82 TQYPEAA
-89 TWLGYPGQNSRWS
+89 TWLGYAGQNDRWT
-102 DYSLAGI
+102 DYSPEAI
-109 EKRKLDSRTLLKAID
+109 EQRNRDSRTLLKAVETISVD
-124 SIEAEALSVSARLDF
+124 SLGESAILDF
-139 QLLHKDLSLDVA
+139 QLFHKDLSANVA
-151 GQAFPDEL
+151 AQAFPDEL

-174 MITLMPARKLADYE
+174 MISLMPSRKLTDYR
-188 DIVARLESADVV
+188 DIIARLESADSL
-200 IDQTLVLL
+200 IMQTIVLM
-208 AKGLE
+208 KQGLE
-213 QSITPPAV
+213 AGITPPAI
-221 TLRNIPQQVANQ
+221 TLRDVPGQVANQ
-233 LFDKPMDSP
+233 LFDDPMDSP
-242 LLSPFKQFPKAV
+242 LLGAFVSFPDSISPD
-254 PLVQQKRLKTRAIAA
+254 QQKQLKARAIAA
-269 YEDRIAPAYQ
+269 YQNGIAPAYKKLQ
-279 RLLTYLQDD
+279 RFLETD
-288 YLPNAVQAVGISNLA
+288 YLPNAVQAVGLSNLA
-303 NGQAWYAHRAT
+303 NGQAWYAHRAA
-314 RSTTTDLTAKQ
+314 RSTTTDLTAEQ
-325 IHTLGLSEVARIRAA
+325 IHALGLSEVARIRAA
-340 MEQVIVDSGFDGDF
+340 MEQVIIDSGFEGDF

-368 YSNKEDLLRQYRD
+368 FTNKEDLMREYRD

-392 LFGKLPRLP
+392 LFGVLPRLP

-418 YYQPGAHSMGR
+418 YYQSGAQSMGR

-435 NTYALNTRPKWEME
+435 NTYALDTRPKWEME

-464 SLAKEQGDMHPWR
+464 SLAKEQTNVHPWR

-573 MGELKISE
+573 MGELKIKE
-581 LRDYATREMGDD
+581 LRQYASQELGED
-593 FDIRTFHDRVLE
+593 FDIRSFHDRVLE

-613 LEQRIKAWV
+613 LEQRIKDWV
-622 ASAK
+622 AGQ

>member
-1 MIHQLRKTIKI
+1 MSTLFNISKMV
-12 QRLLVIQRLLAIQKI
+12 QRLGLLVGILLLTA
-27 LIVLAVSLSAVMS
+27 MS
-40 AKSMAAL
+40 AQSIAAL
-47 EDYQARLDLV
+47 SDYQARLDLV
-57 TANKGFASQDARL
+57 TEENGYARQDERL
-70 VAFMDVVYDYQM
+70 AALMDLVYDYQM
-82 TEFPESA
+82 TQYPEAA
-89 TWLGYPGQNSRWS
+89 TWLGYAGQNDRWT
-102 DYSLAGI
+102 DYSPEAI
-109 EKRKLDSRTLLKAID
+109 EQRNRDSRTLLKAVETISVD
-124 SIEAEALSVSARLDF
+124 SLGESAILDF
-139 QLLHKDLSLDVA
+139 QLFHKDLSANVA
-151 GQAFPDEL
+151 AQAFPDEL

-174 MITLMPARKLADYE
+174 MISLMPSRKLTDYR
-188 DIVARLESADVV
+188 DIIARLESADSL
-200 IDQTLVLL
+200 IMQTIVLM
-208 AKGLE
+208 KQGLE
-213 QSITPPAV
+213 AGITPPAI
-221 TLRNIPQQVANQ
+221 TLRDVPGQVANQ
-233 LFDKPMDSP
+233 LFDDPMDSP
-242 LLSPFKQFPKAV
+242 LLGAFVSFPDSISP
-254 PLVQQKRLKTRAIAA
+254 VQQKQLKARAIAA
-269 YEDRIAPAYQ
+269 YQNGIAPAYKKLQ
-279 RLLTYLQDD
+279 RFLETD
-288 YLPNAVQAVGISNLA
+288 YLPNAVQAVGLSNLA
-303 NGQAWYAHRAT
+303 NGQAWYAHRAA
-314 RSTTTDLTAKQ
+314 RSTTTDLTAEQ
-325 IHTLGLSEVARIRAA
+325 IHALGLREVARIRAA
-340 MEQVIVDSGFDGDF
+340 MEQVIIDSGFEGDF

-368 YSNKEDLLRQYRD
+368 FTNKEDLMREYRD

-392 LFGKLPRLP
+392 LFGVLPRLP

-418 YYQPGAHSMGR
+418 YYQSGAQSMGR

-435 NTYALNTRPKWEME
+435 NTYALDTRPKWEME

-464 SLAKEQGDMHPWR
+464 SLAKEQTNVHPWR

-573 MGELKISE
+573 MGELKIKE
-581 LRDYATREMGDD
+581 LRQYASQELGED
-593 FDIRTFHDRVLE
+593 FDIRSFHDRVLE

-613 LEQRIKAWV
+613 LEQRIKDWV
-622 ASAK
+622 AGQ